1 MSIKAGAHTNKPTR
15 HNNKTF
21 FLFFFRHHPSS
32 PSSTS
37 LFCILTFAIPQRDT
51 KAKGALS
58 HSSPL
63 SHTLTHSSPGRRVQH
78 RRRPQAQGL
87 TQAQTQERQN
97 KRTSLNHCQDQTV
110 GQTPSSPPRTIT
122 TTMGI
127 PTTSRALLALGTA
140 LVLMCTTLVFV
151 NNHNTNN
158 TILDRSSHAMTHSH
172 SASVSLISSPDDPSL
187 QVQTSDSNNH
197 DDHEWDH
204 FEIDFK
210 EPKTAPKSLPSDEY
224 AQYIYQEIFP
234 LPPGSK
240 VPHLRPPAR
249 RTIVVGDIHGSIDG
263 FNRFLVQTGY
273 DHRRD
278 SLILAGD
285 LIAKGPRSLE
295 VIDRAI
301 KLGAR
306 CVRGNHDDKVIR
318 WRGYLDSLTASEV
331 AQLDNEADDNEDD
344 DISIIT
350 DIKNIN
356 NDDINN
362 LKQKKPRTPS
372 DLDRRS
378 EHYDIARRLNTR
390 QYDYLRSCPLIL
402 TVPRELSVQN
412 IPIHVV
418 HAGIDPRK
426 NILHQKP
433 WVLVNVRNLLE
444 DGTPSR
450 TRKTGQSWAKAF
462 NELHANTG
470 RSRTS
475 QEFLVVYG
483 HDAGRSLNVKT
494 WTIGLDSGCVYG
506 RALSGY
512 VIETGQIHTVPCP
525 AHGGK

>member
-1 MSIKAGAHTNKPTR
+1 
-15 HNNKTF
+15 
-21 FLFFFRHHPSS
+21 
-32 PSSTS
+32 
-37 LFCILTFAIPQRDT
+37 
-51 KAKGALS
+51 
-58 HSSPL
+58 
-63 SHTLTHSSPGRRVQH
+63 
-78 RRRPQAQGL
+78 
-87 TQAQTQERQN
+87 
-97 KRTSLNHCQDQTV
+97 
-110 GQTPSSPPRTIT
+110 
-122 TTMGI
+122 MGI

-151 NNHNTNN
+151 NNHNHSTNN

-172 SASVSLISSPDDPSL
+172 SASVSLVSLSDDPSL
-187 QVQTSDSNNH
+187 LVQTSDNSNL

-204 FEIDFK
+204 FEMNFK
-210 EPKTAPKSLPSDEY
+210 EPKTAPGSLPSDEY

-234 LPPGSK
+234 LPPDSK
-240 VPHLRPPAR
+240 VPHLRPPAG

-263 FNRFLVQTGY
+263 FNGFLVQTGY

-285 LIAKGPRSLE
+285 LVAKGPRSLK

-301 KLGAR
+301 EIGAR

-318 WRGYLDSLTASEV
+318 WRGYLDSLTPSEV
-331 AQLDNEADDNEDD
+331 AQLDNETDDNDDIDININDVNINDVNNLNNIIND
-344 DISIIT
+344 DIS
-350 DIKNIN
+350 
-356 NDDINN
+356 N
-362 LKQKKPRTPS
+362 LKRKKPRTPY
-372 DLDRRS
+372 DLDRKS
-378 EHYDIARRLNTR
+378 EHYDIARRLSTR

-402 TVPRELSVQN
+402 TVPRELSVHN

-462 NELHANTG
+462 NELHSNTG

-475 QEFLVVYG
+475 RDFLVVYG

-512 VIETGQIHTVPCP
+512 VIETGRIHTVPCP